1 MDSLIGRHVVDRNGE
16 SVGRIHELR
25 ADVNGAHWTVT
36 HFVVGVGGLL
46 ERLGVALKLIV
57 GGTMRPYIVPV
68 EHMDLSDPHR
78 PRVRMHAIRVAT
90 AVNTGCCFSNRPST
104 AVTVRQP
111 LRRDR

>member
-1 MDSLIGRHVVDRNGE
+1 MSTPMDSLIGHHVVDRNGE

-78 PRVRMHAIRVAT
+78 PRVRCTR
-90 AVNTGCCFSNRPST
+90 SELQ
-104 AVTVRQP
+104 RQ
-111 LRRDR
+111 